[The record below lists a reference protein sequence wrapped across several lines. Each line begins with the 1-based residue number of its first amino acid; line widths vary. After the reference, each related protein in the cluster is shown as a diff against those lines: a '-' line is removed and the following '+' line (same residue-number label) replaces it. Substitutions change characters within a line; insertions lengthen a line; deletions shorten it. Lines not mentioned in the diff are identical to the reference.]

1 MATKPR
7 IRISDE
13 QHAALKK
20 IKNLRQLTDP
30 NATEASCNI
39 VTLTSEAINM
49 WLLEQPE
56 EV

>member
-13 QHAALKK
+13 QHESLKK
-20 IKNLRQLTDP
+20 IKNLRQF
-30 NATEASCNI
+30 NGATEADCNI
-39 VTLTSEAINM
+39 VTLTSEAINQ